1 MKKVLFHP
9 DASEEMTASAEWY
22 ERKQSDLGKRFLAAV
37 QDAVL
42 RVQINPVLYP
52 EVMPGVRR
60 SITRSFP
67 FGVVYSTSDDVIF
80 IFAVMHLRRD
90 PDYWKDRVT
99 G

>member
-9 DASEEMTASAEWY
+9 DALEEMTASAGWY
-22 ERKQSDLGKRFLAAV
+22 ENKQPDLGKRFLAAV

-42 RVQINPVLYP
+42 RAQINPVLYS
-52 EVMPGVRR
+52 EVMPGIRR

-67 FGVVYSTSDDVIF
+67 FGVVYSSSDNVIF

-90 PDYWKDRVT
+90 PDYWKNRVT